1 MSLWSTLAIFKESST
16 RWIARQC
23 HDHDAKQRVTSYKSR
38 TTFNLLEVDSQLS
51 IPDLGV
57 APRGWSQVVS
67 QHSGHGSGED
77 SELLPSTLPRV
88 RSECR
93 PADSPC
99 RGSDY
104 YLNIDNMEDRSES
117 KGRGTASPSTLK
129 LKHDQSSYRFQNY
142 SDGGGATVIP
152 YTPKVVVFNGA
163 PFLSF

>member
-117 KGRGTASPSTLK
+117 KGRGTASPSTL
-129 LKHDQSSYRFQNY
+129 S
-142 SDGGGATVIP
+142 
-152 YTPKVVVFNGA
+152 
-163 PFLSF
+163 